1 MADNTKKLTYV
12 IEVNDKGKV
21 KIDNLTKGFVNAETA
36 VKRLNT
42 ELVKATEDGLNP
54 MINKTGLA
62 GATMIELGRTI
73 SDLPYGIRG
82 IANNLSQ
89 LSTLFITLITTSKGF
104 KNGIDALL
112 DTFSGPLGIIVVF
125 QAVIALL
132 DHLATNVSR
141 TKEEVSGMATSVAS
155 AGSDLKILRDIV
167 NENVVSQ
174 DELQRAVEE
183 ANKKYKDLNISI
195 DENGKLTEES
205 VRQINF
211 KIAAL
216 ERLAKATAFRKEIE
230 DVYTE
235 IVKNQVA
242 EQNKLLEA
250 EENKYAS
257 RLIRTTKAGVQRV
270 RSEEELTEALKEKQ
284 DEIKKVFKEE
294 RDDLEKQLV
303 ALRAIIGEEGLL
315 DEIFFG
321 KGEGREDKRR
331 KEKLLGFKKGYE
343 GIFQDIDKEGNR
355 IFVRRSEDVKNIY
368 KTVAESGKDGVKE
381 LDEIGRRYDEWV
393 ERAEESAKAG
403 ISAIKEQAKQISEIF
418 KSTQQSLAYLGNV
431 FDSYNE
437 ARMEALKRE
446 RDYIL
451 HSGELSGAAQKK
463 AIADLEKRE
472 LKAQERKIKQ
482 ERDLFT
488 IKQTLLIAEEI
499 MKAKAY
505 AAEQIRIANL
515 AVEKGKATAQ
525 QIALDSAASL
535 GAAGMSIGAF
545 VKALGPYGIASFALS
560 IGGIIASIVSARKK
574 AQAAISALGAPS
586 LGGGGGIGVEAPDF
600 NVVGAS
606 PESQLAQSIS
616 AQQQKPLRAFIVHK
630 DIKNANELERNIQN
644 TSALG

>member
-89 LSTLFITLITTSKGF
+89 LSTLFITLITTSGGF
-104 KNGIDALL
+104 KKGIDALL

-606 PESQLAQSIS
+606 PESQLAQSVS

>member
-1 MADNTKKLTYV
+1 MADNNKKIVYTIN
-12 IEVNDKGKV
+12 IESKSGEINV
-21 KIDNLTKGFVNAETA
+21 KNLTKQIKGLDAEINKVRVSTNEYA
-36 VKRLNT
+36 
-42 ELVKATEDGLNP
+42 KASQG
-54 MINKTGLA
+54 MIDKTGLA

-89 LSTLFITLITTSKGF
+89 LSTLFITLITTSGGF
-104 KNGIDALL
+104 KQGIDALL
-112 DTFSGPLGIIVVF
+112 KTFSGPLGIIIVF

-205 VRQINF
+205 VRQINN
-211 KIAAL
+211 KISAL
-216 ERLAKATAFRKEIE
+216 ERLAKATAVQKEIE
-230 DVYTE
+230 DVYAE
-235 IVKNQVA
+235 IIKSQVA
-242 EQNKLLEA
+242 EQNQLLEA
-250 EENKYAS
+250 EENKYAD
-257 RLIRTTKAGVQRV
+257 RLIRITSAGEARV
-270 RSEEELTEALKEKQ
+270 KSEEELTEALTKKQ
-284 DEIKKVFKEE
+284 DEIKKIFKKE

-303 ALRAIIGEEGLL
+303 VLRAIIGKEGLL
-315 DEIFFG
+315 SELFFG
-321 KGEGREDKRR
+321 KEGAGKKRA
-331 KEKLLGFKKGYE
+331 KEKLLGFKKGFE

-368 KTVAESGKDGVKE
+368 KTVAESGKEGVKE
-381 LDEIGRRYDEWV
+381 LDEIGRRYDEWI
-393 ERAEESAKAG
+393 ERAEESAEAG
-403 ISAIKEQAKQISEIF
+403 ISAIKKQAKQISEIF

-451 HSGELSGAAQKK
+451 HSGQLIGAAQKK

-515 AVEKGKATAQ
+515 AVQKAQATAQ
-525 QIALDSAASL
+525 QVALDAASSL
-535 GAAGMSIGAF
+535 GAASMSIGAF
-545 VKALGPYGIASFALS
+545 VKALGPYGIAAFALS
-560 IGGIIASIVSARKK
+560 IGGIIASIVAARKK

-586 LGGGGGIGVEAPDF
+586 VGGAGGGGVEAPDF

-606 PESQLAQSIS
+606 PESQLAQSVS
-616 AQQQKPLRAFIVHK
+616 TQQQKPLRAFVVYK
-630 DIKNANELERNIQN
+630 DIKNAGDFDRNTISGPA
-644 TSALG
+644 TFG

>member
-89 LSTLFITLITTSKGF
+89 LSTLFITLITTSGGF
-104 KNGIDALL
+104 KKGIDALL

-321 KGEGREDKRR
+321 KGEGKEDKRR

-606 PESQLAQSIS
+606 PESQLAQSVS

>member
-606 PESQLAQSIS
+606 PESQLAQSVS